1 MSTSM
6 TGTPTAGSP
15 TAGAPTTGARRR
27 ARPGPPP
34 WVVGGIGVA
43 LTISVWWIGAVTF
56 LKGVGAGP
64 NGQGGSIP
72 TPLAIVRQYGVDGLD
87 YYWRNA
93 SVTLAEAG
101 MGYLW
106 GNAAALV
113 LAGLVMVFP
122 ILERLVT
129 QLGIISYCLPVVA
142 IGPIIF
148 IVLGPPST
156 GEPSG
161 TAVALAALS
170 VFFTTLVGSLMG
182 LKAADRSSLDI
193 VSVYGGRRI
202 HQLLKVQVIAA
213 IPSILNSLKI
223 AAPAAFLGAV
233 LGEYVGGVDRGLGPA
248 MVNAQQSLEIERVW
262 GVALV
267 CGLLAGAGFLVFSL
281 ISRFATPWSAGTEGA
296 RP

>member
-1 MSTSM
+1 M
-6 TGTPTAGSP
+6 TAAQPAT
-15 TAGAPTTGARRR
+15 ARRPRR
-27 ARPGPPP
+27 APAAPPP
-34 WVVGGIGVA
+34 WAIGVAGVA
-43 LTISVWWIGAVTF
+43 LTVAVWWIGALTF
-56 LKGVGAGP
+56 FRNVGAGP
-64 NGQGGSIP
+64 NSQGGSIP
-72 TPLAIVRQYGVDGLD
+72 TPWAILQQYGVDGFD

-93 SVTLAEAG
+93 SVTLAEAAT
-101 MGYLW
+101 GYLW
-106 GNAAALV
+106 GNAAALL
-113 LAGLVMVFP
+113 LAGAVMVFP
-122 ILERLVT
+122 FLERLVT

-193 VSVYGGRRI
+193 VTVYGGRRI
-202 HQLLKVQVIAA
+202 HQLLKVQLVAA
-213 IPSILNSLKI
+213 IPSILNALKI
-223 AAPAAFLGAV
+223 AAPAALLGAV